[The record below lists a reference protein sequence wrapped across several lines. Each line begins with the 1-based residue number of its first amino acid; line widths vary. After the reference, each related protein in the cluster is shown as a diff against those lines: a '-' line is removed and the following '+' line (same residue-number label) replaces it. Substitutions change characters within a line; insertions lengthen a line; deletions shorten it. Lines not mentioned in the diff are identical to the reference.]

1 MLYAAGL
8 ISPSGRGVKRAIWG
22 HKSSPSVRLKP
33 KSRLLPYSDK
43 NIAVHWALQP
53 PTPATGLSAA
63 EAMNHDVNGAVV

>member
-1 MLYAAGL
+1 MLPALSVLPAEVLSGL
-8 ISPSGRGVKRAIWG
+8 YGVI
-22 HKSSPSVRLKP
+22 KSSPSVRLKP